1 MLASEMKVGYSTL
14 TCYIVTWWMTTVA
27 IAVHCKA
34 GLGRTG
40 TCIGCYLMKCYKF
53 SAEEAIGW
61 YTPILAFTLWLSSCR
76 LRIVRPGSVIGDLL
90 ALNPFNDSTAKVL
103 SSSISKPSRSDCGKS
118 RSFLS
123 LAR

>member
-1 MLASEMKVGYSTL
+1 MLASEMKVCYNTL
-14 TCYIVTWWMTTVA
+14 TCYIVTWRMTTGA

-61 YTPILAFTLWLSSCR
+61 YTPIL
-76 LRIVRPGSVIGDLL
+76 
-90 ALNPFNDSTAKVL
+90 VL
-103 SSSISKPSRSDCGKS
+103 H
-118 RSFLS
+118 S
-123 LAR
+123 LA

>member
-1 MLASEMKVGYSTL
+1 MLASEMKVGYTIV
-14 TCYIVTWWMTTVA
+14 TCHIVTWRMTTGA

-61 YTPILAFTLWLSSCR
+61 YTPIL
-76 LRIVRPGSVIGDLL
+76 
-90 ALNPFNDSTAKVL
+90 VL
-103 SSSISKPSRSDCGKS
+103 H
-118 RSFLS
+118 S
-123 LAR
+123 LA